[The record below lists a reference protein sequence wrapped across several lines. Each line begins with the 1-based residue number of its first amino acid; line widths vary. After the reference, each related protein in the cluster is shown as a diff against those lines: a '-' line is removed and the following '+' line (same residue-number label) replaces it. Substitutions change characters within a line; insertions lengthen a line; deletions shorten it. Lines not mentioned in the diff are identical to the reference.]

1 MQILPRPYGAL
12 HLRVEGPQDAPAVLL
27 CNSLGTDLRLWDALM
42 PYLTDWRVIRYDK
55 QGHGLSD
62 LGDGTDIADHAAD
75 AAAILD
81 TLTGPATV
89 IGCSIGGLIAQRLA
103 ADRPDL
109 VRALVLSNTAAKLG
123 TAESWNA
130 RIAAV
135 DAGGTAA
142 IADAVMERWFAAP
155 FRAKPELALWRNM
168 LARTPR
174 NGYVAACHALAS
186 ADQTVATAKLRLP
199 CQVIAG
205 SEDGASPP
213 EIVRATADLID
224 GAEFHLI
231 AGAGHLPCVESPAD
245 MAALLVP
252 FLQKHA
258 QPGAV

>member
-1 MQILPRPYGAL
+1 MHALPRPYGAL
-12 HLRVEGPQDAPAVLL
+12 HLHVDGPQDAPALLL

-42 PYLTDWRVIRYDK
+42 PYLNGWQVIRYDK

-62 LGDGTDIADHAAD
+62 LGDGKNIADHAAD

-81 TLTGPATV
+81 SLNCRATV

-109 VRALVLSNTAAKLG
+109 VRALVLSNSAAKLG
-123 TAESWNA
+123 TPDSWKD

-135 DAGGTAA
+135 QAGGTCA
-142 IADAVMERWFAAP
+142 IADAVMERWFAP
-155 FRAKPELALWRNM
+155 SFRAKPELAMWRNM
-168 LARTPR
+168 LARSPR
-174 NGYVAACHALAS
+174 DGYIAACHALAG
-186 ADQTVATAKLRLP
+186 ADQTSATARLRLP
-199 CQVIAG
+199 CLVIAG

-213 EIVRATADLID
+213 EVVRATADLIE

-231 AGAGHLPCVESPAD
+231 DGAGHLPCVEAPED

-252 FLQKHA
+252 YLQKHA
-258 QPGAV
+258 L